1 MTSITIESTN
11 TSNVTKQKSIPY
23 INENAS
29 DSELLAFA
37 QAVNNLTKNTYVKT
51 DRIDKR
57 NLDTDPKQTRNIN
70 LRYCHGT
77 TGTAYTYDGS
87 LARIPYSS
95 LTHRTNPTAKVF
107 NVIIDTQTTTPTV
120 LPVVTAENVQ
130 GPSVLGGQLNTT
142 YFNPQTSNLI
152 FTNLIFVQ
160 PDVYGTFT
168 LHYQIVAGDGFD
180 AFETTMNIEIY
191 DDSQEG

>member
-57 NLDTDPKQTRNIN
+57 NLDSSTVTDRPVIKFLTNVYEDGAAVSNKDITDLTEFSVNIN
-70 LRYCHGT
+70 QLGGT
-77 TGTAYTYDGS
+77 NHNQFAISFAGTRDVQTPCIMTATANDGQPF
-87 LARIPYSS
+87 LYYSS
-95 LTHRTNPTAKVF
+95 NFFVAASSNNYVITLVIQQLPGTYNFTINIPATKLYNPIEKSW
-107 NVIIDTQTTTPTV
+107 TV
-120 LPVVTAENVQ
+120 HFI
-130 GPSVLGGQLNTT
+130 NT
-142 YFNPQTSNLI
+142 
-152 FTNLIFVQ
+152 
-160 PDVYGTFT
+160 
-168 LHYQIVAGDGFD
+168 
-180 AFETTMNIEIY
+180 E
-191 DDSQEG
+191 EG